1 MRALEMEFQF
11 AVEKLLVPISPSEP
25 AGVSLRYDPVY
36 DQLRKLRK
44 ADDELPQGVWKSE
57 PKRADWKA
65 LEQLCVEI
73 LQTRS
78 KDLQVAAWL
87 LEAWIHLYGFAGAAE
102 GMVVIRA
109 LCENFWEELH
119 PRIEGGDV
127 EFRIAPLVWINEK
140 LVVDLKLSPITA
152 PESENFPAHTW
163 ADWESACLN
172 EKSASSNEARA
183 VTIAKFQ
190 QGAMLTSPQHLQAIL
205 QAARR
210 LFVVSE
216 QLDALLDLK
225 LRRDAPG
232 LSPIKTLA
240 GSVSSLLSNLL
251 EQRGPAPDGASSR
264 DGSVTDGKHSP
275 ARNGDDGR
283 PFFNGLGFSNIR
295 SRAQAYQVL
304 SEAADF
310 LVRTEPHSPVP
321 YLVRR
326 AVAWGA
332 MSLETLMTDLIRNSN
347 DLSEISRLL
356 SFGETQKPK
365 AR

>member
-1 MRALEMEFQF
+1 MTNCRKVYGSPNRSGLTGKRWSNCVFEVLE
-11 AVEKLLVPISPSEP
+11 
-25 AGVSLRYDPVY
+25 
-36 DQLRKLRK
+36 
-44 ADDELPQGVWKSE
+44 
-57 PKRADWKA
+57 
-65 LEQLCVEI
+65 
-73 LQTRS
+73 TRS

-87 LEAWIHLYGFAGAAE
+87 LESWIHLYGFAGAAE

-109 LCENFWEELH
+109 LCEKFWDELH

-140 LVVDLKLSPITA
+140 LVIDLKLTPITA
-152 PESENFPAHTW
+152 PESDNFPPHTW

-172 EKSASSNEARA
+172 EKSASSNQARA
-183 VTIAKFQ
+183 VTISRFQ
-190 QGAMLTSPQHLQAIL
+190 QGAMLTSPLYLQSIL
-205 QAARR
+205 QDARR
-210 LFVVSE
+210 LFLVSD
-216 QLDALLDLK
+216 QLDTLLDLK

-240 GSVSSLLSNLL
+240 GSVSALLSNLL
-251 EQRGPAPDGASSR
+251 EQRGPAPDGAPFP
-264 DGSVTDGKHSP
+264 DAKLTDGKHKP
-275 ARNGDDGR
+275 GRNGDDAK

-326 AVAWGA
+326 AISWGA

-356 SFGETQKPK
+356 SFSEAQKPK